1 MMAGIKGKDTLPEVS
16 LRKALY
22 SRGYRYRLYTKDIPG
37 KPDLVLRKYHAVIFV
52 NGCFWHGHDCSL
64 FKWPK
69 TRPEFW
75 RTKIEGNRER
85 DIRLLKECRAMGL
98 RTLVVW
104 ECAMKGKGRLD
115 FEELIIQVIE
125 WLDSTQEEGDIRG
138 TL

>member
-1 MMAGIKGKDTLPEVS
+1 MAGIKGKDTLPEVS